1 MIVIWRYHKRE
12 LISLQD
18 VFFLKTTIAN
28 RYPRGQ
34 GILLGPTNSSQSD
47 TIQVTPT
54 FLQYKIRG
62 RFGCIK
68 YASIMRWRI

>member
-34 GILLGPTNSSQSD
+34 GILLGPTNFSHSKKLTNFPHLLVKHPSYRECKSVD
-47 TIQVTPT
+47 I
-54 FLQYKIRG
+54 
-62 RFGCIK
+62 
-68 YASIMRWRI
+68 W